1 MNRKEFGMDSK
12 CQNLTRRKF
21 IMASSVAVASPFIAK
36 NILGT
41 VSKAEGAEAAEE
53 EISYHISDTCIGCH
67 YCFNECPESA
77 IHWGNDKYMI
87 DQDKCV
93 QCGTCAEV
101 CNIGAA
107 HRQVV
112 IDPWAL

>member
-1 MNRKEFGMDSK
+1 MSGKGSGIS
-12 CQNLTRRKF
+12 RRKF
-21 IMASSVAVASPFIAK
+21 MAVGSAAMASTFIAGSV
-36 NILGT
+36 LGT
-41 VSKAEGAEAAEE
+41 ASTAEGAESSEGDV
-53 EISYHISDTCIGCH
+53 SYVISDACIGCH
-67 YCFNECPESA
+67 FCFNECPESA
-77 IHWGNDKYMI
+77 IHWGNGKYVI

-107 HRQVV
+107 HRQMV